1 MASPLYQSIETLS
14 RDKGIQPE
22 IVVGAVEDA
31 IALAT
36 RKYYKTQENMRA
48 ELDKETGEIRA
59 YAYKT
64 VVETPEEVEDEINQI
79 TLEDARALAPEVEVG
94 GEIRYYKPTEVLGRI
109 AAQMAKQVIFQKV
122 REAERDTVFQEYGS
136 RMGEV
141 ITATV
146 KRLEPQDVIF
156 ELGKAEARM
165 PRREQSRLEQFSV
178 GERVRAVLLRV
189 DRAAK
194 GPQVIVSRAAPELVQ
209 SLFQS
214 EVPEIYDGTV
224 TVRAIAREAGERT
237 KIAVQ
242 SRDKDVDP
250 VGACVGMK
258 GMRVQS
264 IIRELRGEKI
274 DIIEFSEEV
283 TTFAEKAL
291 QPAKVSRVSI
301 ADLNEKQLEV
311 IVDDTQLSLAIG
323 KKGQNVRLAAK
334 LLGWKIDIKSE
345 EEKRQEVEQ
354 QMQAFSGGPST
365 AIEQVSEL
373 GEQIIEKL
381 VAAGITTVE
390 ALADMT
396 PEQLEEIPGI
406 GERTLEKIS
415 AAVRRYFGD
424 FEGGEGT
431 AATTGEGTEVA
442 KTGESET
449 EGHVEVDLS
458 ESSVYGKDEAAPAF
472 ANTLPREGAEAQALL
487 DEGGFQVENTNAV
500 PATGDTVDAATIER
514 LEAIT
519 GGADLDDE
527 PLLVGE
533 GTPAGGLT
541 AREKDELD
549 ATTDEQIDALTVNL
563 YQDDDR
569 PNARDGSGRVVDE
582 IAEERLAEVTEV
594 GPMLDGEGAESLDP
608 GRDDTSAVLARHH
621 PNTEIARAEAVVEGN
636 LDETRDEIRVDSKV
650 DEGTGS

>member
-1 MASPLYQSIETLS
+1 MASPLYQTIEVLS
-14 RDKGIQPE
+14 RDKGIEPE

-59 YAYKT
+59 YIYKT
-64 VVETPEEVEDEINQI
+64 VVETPELIEDPVNQI
-79 TLEDARALAPEVEVG
+79 TLEDARELAPEVEVG
-94 GEIRYYKPTEVLGRI
+94 GEIRYYKPTDVLGRI

-122 REAERDTVFQEYGS
+122 REAERDTVFNEYNH
-136 RMGEV
+136 RVNEV
-141 ITATV
+141 LNATV
-146 KRLEPQDVIF
+146 KRIEPQDVIF
-156 ELGKAEARM
+156 DLGKAEARM
-165 PRREQSRLEQFSV
+165 PRREQSRLEQFAV
-178 GERVRAVLLRV
+178 GERVRVVLLRV

-209 SLFQS
+209 NLFQS

-224 TVRAIAREAGERT
+224 AIRAIAREAGERT
-237 KIAVQ
+237 KIAVM

-301 ADLNEKQLEV
+301 TDLGEKQLEV

-354 QMQAFSGGPST
+354 QMQGFGAASVTP
-365 AIEQVSEL
+365 IEQVSEL
-373 GEQIIEKL
+373 GESIIQKL

-406 GERTLEKIS
+406 GEKTLEKIS
-415 AAVRRYFGD
+415 AAVRHYFGQY
-424 FEGGEGT
+424 EPGEERPT
-431 AATTGEGTEVA
+431 PVASEAAAEKA
-442 KTGESET
+442 AS
-449 EGHVEVDLS
+449 DASLS
-458 ESSVYGKDEAAPAF
+458 EEEDALKLDL
-472 ANTLPREGAEAQALL
+472 TQEGEEAQ
-487 DEGGFQVENTNAV
+487 T
-500 PATGDTVDAATIER
+500 
-514 LEAIT
+514 
-519 GGADLDDE
+519 
-527 PLLVGE
+527 
-533 GTPAGGLT
+533 
-541 AREKDELD
+541 K
-549 ATTDEQIDALTVNL
+549 
-563 YQDDDR
+563 
-569 PNARDGSGRVVDE
+569 DGSGRISDE
-582 IAEERLAEVTEV
+582 VAEEQIEEVTESSAAIE
-594 GPMLDGEGAESLDP
+594 DEGAESLAP
-608 GRDDTSAVLARHH
+608 GHQDTSEKLEETAVTEEDLAE
-621 PNTEIARAEAVVEGN
+621 TAELGEESDRKPEG
-636 LDETRDEIRVDSKV
+636 DA
-650 DEGTGS
+650 